1 MAGSWFVARSAQVA
15 CISLPP
21 SVAVEAGFLHVLEA
35 RVQLQ
40 AEVGVDL
47 GLVIW

>member
-15 CISLPP
+15 CISLLP
-21 SVAVEAGFLHVLEA
+21 SVAVGAGFSRVLEE
-35 RVQLQ
+35 RVQLL

-47 GLVIW
+47 GLVI